1 MLQEPFICIIYQ
13 LFYSIFAGVRVAE
26 ISLEVVRINKVRL
39 FWNTK
44 K

>member
-13 LFYSIFAGVRVAE
+13 LFYSIFVGVRVAG

-39 FWNTK
+39 LWNAK